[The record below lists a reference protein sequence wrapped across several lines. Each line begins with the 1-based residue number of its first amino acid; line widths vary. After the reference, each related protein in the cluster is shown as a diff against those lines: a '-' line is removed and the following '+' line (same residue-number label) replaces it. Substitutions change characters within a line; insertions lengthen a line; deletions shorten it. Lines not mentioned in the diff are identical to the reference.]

1 MKKIRLLFTL
11 VALNL
16 FAQHEGHDPAA
27 EASGHGA
34 EASALE
40 IKMAAGGLI
49 ERQVTFP
56 AEVRI
61 NRDRFAAVS
70 PRYAG
75 LVRELRA
82 EPGNTVKLG
91 DVLAVL
97 ENRET
102 LTIYT
107 LTAPLAGTVI
117 SKNVSVGESAG
128 EDTVL
133 FEIADL
139 STVWVEVNVFPQYQQ
154 VVRPGSSV
162 QLIAPDGDTA
172 QTVIEYVSPLVSPE
186 TRTFKARCVLNNS
199 GKDFAPG
206 SFVRAQIRVE
216 SVQAAV
222 RVEKEAVQTV
232 SGATIVFIQDE
243 HGTEPRD
250 VQTGLSDG
258 SYVEIKTGLQA
269 GEKYVA
275 HGAFELKAELITSG
289 IDPHAGCAH

>member
-117 SKNVSVGESAG
+117 SKNVSVGELAG

-133 FEIADL
+133 FEVADL

-154 VVRPGSSV
+154 AVRQGSTV

-206 SFVRAQIRVE
+206 SFVRAQIGVE

-232 SGATIVFIQDE
+232 SGETIVFIQDE

-258 SYVEIKTGLQA
+258 SYIEIKTGLQA